1 MEVPL
6 REQARECKQASRR
19 LAWLSGAEKDGLLR
33 ALAGA
38 LRQESARILQA
49 NAEDCAA
56 GEASGLSTAL
66 LDRLRLTPARV
77 EAMAQGAEQ
86 VANLPDPIGRETAWR
101 RPNGLL
107 IRKVRVPLGVL
118 CMIYEARPNVT
129 VESACLALKSGNGC
143 LLRGSRSA
151 RHSNAVLVDVIG
163 DCLARA
169 GLPRAAIQGVADLS
183 RDSIDVLGQL
193 NGLIDL
199 MIPRGGAELIQRV
212 VRGSSVPVLETGV
225 GNCHLFV
232 HREADL
238 AMAVPV
244 ILNSKCSRPAVC
256 NALETLLIDEPVATA
271 LFQKLGPA
279 LQEQNV
285 EVRGCPRTREL
296 WPASREASSE
306 DWDTEFLDKILAVR
320 IVSGL
325 DEALQHIEQHG
336 SGHTEAILTGNLEVA
351 RRFQLE
357 VDACTVNVNA
367 STRFTDGG
375 EFGFGAEIGISTQKM
390 HARGP
395 VGLEELTTYKYWVEG
410 QGQIRT

>member
-1 MEVPL
+1 MNEGLL
-6 REQARECKQASRR
+6 RDQARECKQASRR
-19 LAWLSGAEKDGLLR
+19 LAWLSGAEKDALLR
-33 ALAGA
+33 HLASE
-38 LRQESARILQA
+38 LRTQRQRLLDA
-49 NAEDCAA
+49 NARDCEAGQAA
-56 GEASGLSTAL
+56 GLSRAL
-66 LDRLRLTPARV
+66 LDRLQLTPARV

-86 VANLPDPIGRETAWR
+86 VANLPDPVGRETAWR

-129 VESACLALKSGNGC
+129 IESAALAIKSGNGC

-151 RHSNAVLVDVIG
+151 QHSNAVLVQIVQH
-163 DCLARA
+163 CLDQA
-169 GLPRAAIQGVADLS
+169 GLPPAAIQGVADTS
-183 RDSIDVLGQL
+183 RDSIDVLARC

-199 MIPRGGAELIQRV
+199 MIPRGGAELIRRV
-212 VRGSSVPVLETGV
+212 VECSTVPVLETGV
-225 GNCHLFV
+225 GNCHLYV
-232 HREADL
+232 HEQADL
-238 AMAVPV
+238 EQAVPV

-256 NALETLLIDEPVATA
+256 NALETLLVDAAVAA
-271 LFQKLGPA
+271 PLFQLLGPE
-279 LQEQNV
+279 LQAQQV
-285 EVRGCPRTREL
+285 EVRGCPRTRAL
-296 WPASREASSE
+296 WPWCTEAVAE
-306 DWDTEFLDKILAVR
+306 DWDAEFLDKILAVA
-320 IVSGL
+320 IVDGL
-325 DEALQHIEQHG
+325 EAALAHIERHG
-336 SGHTEAILTGNLEVA
+336 TGHTEAILTRDLAVA

-410 QGQIRT
+410 EGHVR